1 MNKQFIIFF
10 LSVIF
15 LFNLNAGIN
24 QQTIAPENSDAEK
37 SKKTSKLKFWGK
49 KKKKEKDSTPIKN
62 PEIIKD
68 SVNINNNLD
77 DIINNNEST
86 LEIMVDSIGIFDNHK
101 IKKDFLQLRQS
112 TLDLMNFDEV
122 NNEIELITYLYDLN
136 KRTNA
141 LEQEF
146 ITKTLGDIGDD
157 TVIPILIEIANN
169 NNLPLEIRSNAVEIL
184 SKKQANE
191 LVDFLNAMLGDP
203 HSISKVNEFALNVM
217 GDLSEERMIMA
228 LLESYKMGRSK
239 YYSLLNT
246 IMNSLDNFENPEIV
260 SIYKEIANTKEF
272 PSKIRLQ
279 AFKSLIRFS
288 DEPNAIDQIIELL
301 NDPYNYKYHEE
312 IISLLQN
319 SGKYEQHKTKLRM
332 AAFKAM
338 QNEVSPLDKQNE

>member
-1 MNKQFIIFF
+1 MNKQFFIIF
-10 LSVIF
+10 LSGIF
-15 LFNLNAGIN
+15 LFNLNAGMS

-37 SKKTSKLKFWGK
+37 SKKTSKFKFWGK
-49 KKKKEKDSTPIKN
+49 KKKKEKDSIPIQTP
-62 PEIIKD
+62 EAIKD
-68 SVNINNNLD
+68 SVDINNNLN
-77 DIINNNEST
+77 DIIEDNEST
-86 LEIMVDSIGIFDNHK
+86 LKIMVDSIGIFDNHR
-101 IKKDFLQLRQS
+101 IKKDFIQLRQS
-112 TLDLMNFDEV
+112 ALDLMNFDEV
-122 NNEIELITYLYDLN
+122 NSEIELITYFYDLN

-146 ITKTLGDIGDD
+146 ITKTLGNIGDD
-157 TVIPILIEIANN
+157 TVIPMLMEIANN

-191 LVDFLNAMLGDP
+191 LVDFLTEMLGDP

-217 GDLSEERMIMA
+217 GDLSEERMIIA

-246 IMNSLDNFENPEIV
+246 IMNSLDDFENPEIV
-260 SIYKEIANTKEF
+260 SIYREIANSKEF

-301 NDPYNYKYHEE
+301 NAPYNYKYHEE

-338 QNEVSPLDKQNE
+338 QNDILPLNEKNE